1 MQQDPVCSRMKKA
14 GGGDVGGGGPRGAG
28 CGSAW
33 CRDAGR
39 VLAEMSGG
47 STVQAWLRSFR
58 FILRAAWQLLG
69 DFKQRIDTV
78 PSLFKCHLGRSFVQV
93 DRKRTKQNIGLLS
106 RLFS

>member
-1 MQQDPVCSRMKKA
+1 MWEVVDLGEP
-14 GGGDVGGGGPRGAG
+14 GAVQLG
-28 CGSAW
+28 
-33 CRDAGR
+33 
-39 VLAEMSGG
+39 AEMREECWQRCLEGA
-47 STVQAWLRSFR
+47 QYKAWLRSFR

-93 DRKRTKQNIGLLS
+93 DLKRTKQNIGLLG